1 LYYLYERSPKGF
13 WIYQGLRV
21 LKSRQDFEDYD
32 FIDEFGTV
40 YTTISV
46 AYNALE
52 KEIALTISDGKKK
65 DMIILSTL
73 RATNAFLGLS
83 FLAFTV
89 INNTEVEMRFQAVKL
104 KDYRPLPFIIG
115 DRVALVQNDGMSAN
129 VGAEAIV
136 KRVDLWQP
144 SYQDPDSPKG
154 LVTNLEVEWQDS
166 KQNKQ
171 TNGGYPIQV
180 FKNLS
185 RPQAIN
191 SVPNAQTEKQINEP
205 KVWRVKTEAE
215 FLAEFGIDWRKVV
228 NWTINNDKDF
238 LFGKPLIDIVQDTDI
253 ARIPKTDA
261 SYLGSAGSRSDA
273 LYTKIGLDRTDKS
286 RQFGLDADDVTDA
299 PLPKATSTPSSIDIV
314 DLMKFTSWSSGLQQ
328 SMIQDFVQSGYKF
341 LDKLIGDTK
350 EETSKNIQ
358 KKVNGFSSGK
368 NTYLQANML
377 AEIIPSFVQKQNTVN
392 VQPTGIVWR
401 VKTEAEYKAEYGKD
415 WKEVVSWFDDGTKEW
430 LFGRDLLEVIDEDS
444 LVNVPKTKAE
454 LIGMGTVYT
463 LASVSPNGDVQGL
476 DEFDLTDAPLPNV
489 STQTNKP
496 FDVMRK
502 EAYKFR
508 ASTPEE
514 SWAFQEYVF
523 SKGVKRLKNLSQNI
537 NDTESDFMV
546 ENGILLTLSLYSFNS
561 STVEEVS
568 LSTLGIKV
576 EDYPKPAPVKKAT
589 KKPPTPKVQATAT
602 VKKPDVQN
610 LYNEL
615 DDLDI

>member
-1 LYYLYERSPKGF
+1 
-13 WIYQGLRV
+13 
-21 LKSRQDFEDYD
+21 
-32 FIDEFGTV
+32 
-40 YTTISV
+40 
-46 AYNALE
+46 
-52 KEIALTISDGKKK
+52 
-65 DMIILSTL
+65 
-73 RATNAFLGLS
+73 
-83 FLAFTV
+83 
-89 INNTEVEMRFQAVKL
+89 
-104 KDYRPLPFIIG
+104 
-115 DRVALVQNDGMSAN
+115 
-129 VGAEAIV
+129 
-136 KRVDLWQP
+136 
-144 SYQDPDSPKG
+144 
-154 LVTNLEVEWQDS
+154 
-166 KQNKQ
+166 
-171 TNGGYPIQV
+171 
-180 FKNLS
+180 
-185 RPQAIN
+185 
-191 SVPNAQTEKQINEP
+191 
-205 KVWRVKTEAE
+205 
-215 FLAEFGIDWRKVV
+215 
-228 NWTINNDKDF
+228 
-238 LFGKPLIDIVQDTDI
+238 
-253 ARIPKTDA
+253 
-261 SYLGSAGSRSDA
+261 
-273 LYTKIGLDRTDKS
+273 
-286 RQFGLDADDVTDA
+286 
-299 PLPKATSTPSSIDIV
+299 
-314 DLMKFTSWSSGLQQ
+314 
-328 SMIQDFVQSGYKF
+328 MIQDFVQSGYKYV
-341 LDKLIGDTK
+341 DKLIGATK

-401 VKTEAEYKAEYGKD
+401 VKTEAEYLAEYGKD

-508 ASTPEE
+508 AKNPEE

-523 SKGVKRLKNLSQNI
+523 SKGVKRIKNISLPKQI
-537 NDTESDFMV
+537 IDDEASDFMV

-561 STVEEVS
+561 STAEEVS

-589 KKPPTPKVQATAT
+589 KKTTTPKVQATPT
-602 VKKPDVQN
+602 VTKPDVQN